1 MEQKISKIFT
11 THDNIQAEM
20 IINTLK
26 DNNISSF
33 KEDLGNSGIMNL
45 YGGNSLSGENI
56 YVSVADVEK
65 AKDILVSMGLAEI

>member
-1 MEQKISKIFT
+1 
-11 THDNIQAEM
+11 M

-65 AKDILVSMGLAEI
+65 AKDILVSMGLTEL

>member
-65 AKDILVSMGLAEI
+65 AKDILVSMGLTEL

>member
-65 AKDILVSMGLAEI
+65 AKDILVSMGLTGL